1 MFKAGLFG
9 QMGPSSGF
17 CGVSGSR
24 RGFGKNAGVIIIT
37 IIIIIRIV
45 IITIIRLF
53 VFLLLVFCKE
63 YSGLGDTA
71 LWIFFGLQTGM
82 PMLAVRTNV
91 DPLLDAPLNGDCNGD
106 PNIKALGRG
115 GGY

>member
-37 IIIIIRIV
+37 IIRIPIV
-45 IITIIRLF
+45 IIL
-53 VFLLLVFCKE
+53 
-63 YSGLGDTA
+63 
-71 LWIFFGLQTGM
+71 
-82 PMLAVRTNV
+82 
-91 DPLLDAPLNGDCNGD
+91 
-106 PNIKALGRG
+106 
-115 GGY
+115 